1 MISALQA
8 WGGGAFCAD
17 NYQGLYLPLEGCQ
30 TLNATTG
37 VVTTDVTCFKVG
49 ASGRC
54 VAPAVAGGGDRTA
67 LPPAARGGAPQFV
80 SYHSRPELGN
90 TCTLLATSA
99 CRARSGRLAPCTHI
113 PAERPN
119 HVHQ

>member
-37 VVTTDVTCFKVG
+37 VVTTDVTCYKVG
-49 ASGRC
+49 N
-54 VAPAVAGGGDRTA
+54 GGGGVA
-67 LPPAARGGAPQFV
+67 LRGSGSGGRAPQPPAARGAARQFV
-80 SYHSRPELGN
+80 SSHS
-90 TCTLLATSA
+90 
-99 CRARSGRLAPCTHI
+99 
-113 PAERPN
+113 
-119 HVHQ
+119 